1 MLEQLLVRK
10 NMATF
15 KYASHNYL
23 ATRGSGHAL
32 LVGKL
37 ANSLHFRALLKVP
50 PDVGSNLVEEDSPG
64 GGELRCKRE

>member
-1 MLEQLLVRK
+1 
-10 NMATF
+10 MATLE
-15 KYASHNYL
+15 YASHDYL

-50 PDVGSNLVEEDSPG
+50 PNIASNLVKEDSPG
-64 GGELRCKRE
+64 GGELRCKR